1 MFFVFCFFA
10 VFGVGIWFQRMQAVQ
25 IVISSL
31 HVMLYQFDMFPA
43 TSMLVVSNIRQYLS
57 LFASHLTHGSDICL
71 FLEHVQSRTVACMY
85 CLLFPRILHHS
96 FYCVFISKP
105 NDFEFNTKKY
115 NILSWMKIIQLDYS
129 LTTVILW
136 PFGPRNSPLSQENLT
151 NLTEQDEEPK
161 VPVVIIE
168 RLRLPGGFG
177 GAQNI
182 PTRWSDISKFD
193 LEGDFCVLMER
204 CARKCKISEL
214 DGEIFLNVW
223 YLDVS
228 CVFF

>member
-1 MFFVFCFFA
+1 MFSHVLLPVCTVCFFRA
-10 VFGVGIWFQRMQAVQ
+10 
-25 IVISSL
+25 
-31 HVMLYQFDMFPA
+31 
-43 TSMLVVSNIRQYLS
+43 
-57 LFASHLTHGSDICL
+57 LFI
-71 FLEHVQSRTVACMY
+71 
-85 CLLFPRILHHS
+85 HS
-96 FYCVFISKP
+96 FYCVFISKT

-182 PTRWSDISKFD
+182 PTHWSDISKFD

-223 YLDVS
+223 YLVLGIYLFLLRCLPCCFLLS
-228 CVFF
+228 LVFALVVFCMLFKVVGFAAFRLFLLLLPWLLLVH

>member
-1 MFFVFCFFA
+1 MPFSRTCSVTYC
-10 VFGVGIWFQRMQAVQ
+10 R
-25 IVISSL
+25 
-31 HVMLYQFDMFPA
+31 LY
-43 TSMLVVSNIRQYLS
+43 V
-57 LFASHLTHGSDICL
+57 LFAFSAH
-71 FLEHVQSRTVACMY
+71 F
-85 CLLFPRILHHS
+85 S
-96 FYCVFISKP
+96 FIRFIVFSISKP

-115 NILSWMKIIQLDYS
+115 KILSWMKIIQLDYS

-182 PTRWSDISKFD
+182 PTR
-193 LEGDFCVLMER
+193 
-204 CARKCKISEL
+204 
-214 DGEIFLNVW
+214 
-223 YLDVS
+223 
-228 CVFF
+228 

>member
-1 MFFVFCFFA
+1 MFSHVLLPVCTVCFFRA
-10 VFGVGIWFQRMQAVQ
+10 FFI
-25 IVISSL
+25 
-31 HVMLYQFDMFPA
+31 
-43 TSMLVVSNIRQYLS
+43 
-57 LFASHLTHGSDICL
+57 
-71 FLEHVQSRTVACMY
+71 
-85 CLLFPRILHHS
+85 HS
-96 FYCVFISKP
+96 FYCVFISKT

-204 CARKCKISEL
+204 RARKCKISEL
-214 DGEIFLNVW
+214 DGELFLNVW
-223 YLDVS
+223 YLVLGIYLFLLRCLQPSLLLLLLLLPFLLLFAFVGFCFGCLLHAFQS
-228 CVFF
+228 CWFCCFPSFFAFAALASFGALGV